1 MVRDGANA
9 PPHHE
14 VGIIGVAGSCT
25 GSRPSGRACHGRH
38 QWAGAPRPRPQANR
52 HRRQESAMRDLP
64 PVLSSRGC
72 IDSQNKSNG
81 RTPMTIFAQG
91 LIRTATL
98 ATALFVAMAQP
109 GLGETLKYKPI
120 SVKTPDGL
128 TISAQEWGNPAG
140 PEILFIHG
148 FSQSYLSWMRQVDSD
163 LAKDFRIVTYD
174 LRGHGNSD
182 KPLDPARYRD
192 SKAWGDE
199 VQAVIDA
206 AGLKHP
212 VLVGWSYA
220 GRVIS
225 DYVATHGAGQLAGIN
240 FVDAPIKADPAL
252 VGDNLKNQPL
262 MASEDLITN
271 ISATRAF
278 VHGCFSKQPS
288 ADDFE
293 TMLAF
298 NMMVLPK
305 VRAGL
310 SGRPLDATEM
320 MSKLK
325 LPVLVTHGAEDRNAK
340 LAVAQYTASVIPG
353 AKLSVYEGGGHSPF
367 YEDAPRFNA
376 ELAAFVR
383 GAAKTD

>member
-1 MVRDGANA
+1 MTTFA
-9 PPHHE
+9 
-14 VGIIGVAGSCT
+14 
-25 GSRPSGRACHGRH
+25 RACR
-38 QWAGAPRPRPQANR
+38 
-52 HRRQESAMRDLP
+52 
-64 PVLSSRGC
+64 LS
-72 IDSQNKSNG
+72 
-81 RTPMTIFAQG
+81 TLG
-91 LIRTATL
+91 LAAALLLTL
-98 ATALFVAMAQP
+98 ALP
-109 GLGETLKYKPI
+109 SLGEDLKYKAI

-128 TISAQEWGNPAG
+128 TIAAQEWGNPSG

-148 FSQSYLSWMRQVDSD
+148 FSQSSMSWMRQVDSD

-182 KPLDPARYRD
+182 KPVEPERYRD

-199 VQAVIDA
+199 VQAVMDA
-206 AGLKHP
+206 AGLKRP

-225 DYVATHGAGQLAGIN
+225 DYVTTHGADKIAGIN
-240 FVDAPIKADPAL
+240 FVDASIKFDPAL
-252 VGDNLKNQPL
+252 VGENLKNLPL
-262 MASEDLITN
+262 MASEDLATN
-271 ISATRAF
+271 IAATRTF

-298 NMMVLPK
+298 NMMVPAK

-310 SGRPLDATEM
+310 SGRPLDATEV

-325 LPVLVTHGAEDRNAK
+325 IPVLVTHGAEDRNAK
-340 LAVAQYTASVIPG
+340 VGVAKYTASVIPG
-353 AKLSVYEGGGHSPF
+353 AKLSIYEGIGHSPF
-367 YEDAPRFNA
+367 YEDATRFNT

-383 GAAKTD
+383 SAAKVN

>member
-1 MVRDGANA
+1 MSQHKKSKGRISMRLTLPD
-9 PPHHE
+9 
-14 VGIIGVAGSCT
+14 
-25 GSRPSGRACHGRH
+25 SR
-38 QWAGAPRPRPQANR
+38 
-52 HRRQESAMRDLP
+52 L
-64 PVLSSRGC
+64 V
-72 IDSQNKSNG
+72 
-81 RTPMTIFAQG
+81 TTTIA
-91 LIRTATL
+91 A
-98 ATALFVAMAQP
+98 ALLVAMTQP
-109 GLGETLKYKPI
+109 SFSEGLKYKPI
-120 SVKTPDGL
+120 TVKTPDGL

-148 FSQSYLSWMRQVDSD
+148 FSQSHLSWMRQVEGD
-163 LAKDFRIVTYD
+163 LAKEFRIVTYD

-206 AGLKHP
+206 AGLKRP

-225 DYVATHGAGQLAGIN
+225 DYLSTHGAGQLAGIN
-240 FVDAPIKADPAL
+240 FVDAPIKVDPAL
-252 VGDNLKNQPL
+252 VGDNLKNLPL
-262 MASEDLITN
+262 MASEDLVTN

-278 VHGCFSKQPS
+278 LHGCFSKQPS
-288 ADDFE
+288 ADDYE
-293 TMLAF
+293 AKLAF

-320 MSKLK
+320 MSKLT
-325 LPVLVTHGAEDRNAK
+325 LPVLVTHGAEDRNAR
-340 LAVAQYTASVIPG
+340 LGAGQYTASVIPG
-353 AKLSVYEGGGHSPF
+353 AKLSIYEGIGHSPF
-367 YEDAPRFNA
+367 YEDAPRFNT

-383 GAAKTD
+383 TANKTAGLVGSAK

>member
-1 MVRDGANA
+1 MKITAR
-9 PPHHE
+9 
-14 VGIIGVAGSCT
+14 
-25 GSRPSGRACHGRH
+25 GSR
-38 QWAGAPRPRPQANR
+38 
-52 HRRQESAMRDLP
+52 L
-64 PVLSSRGC
+64 V
-72 IDSQNKSNG
+72 
-81 RTPMTIFAQG
+81 TTTIAAALF
-91 LIRTATL
+91 ATL
-98 ATALFVAMAQP
+98 AQP
-109 GLGETLKYKPI
+109 GFADGLKYKPI
-120 SVKTPDGL
+120 NVKTPDGL

-148 FSQSYLSWMRQVDSD
+148 FSQSHLSWMRQVDSD
-163 LAKDFRIVTYD
+163 LAKDFRIITYD

-182 KPLDPARYRD
+182 KPLDPAAYRN

-199 VQAVIDA
+199 VQAVMDA
-206 AGLKHP
+206 AGLKRP

-252 VGDNLKNQPL
+252 IGDNLKNLPL
-262 MASEDLITN
+262 MASEDLVTN
-271 ISATRAF
+271 ISATRTF
-278 VHGCFSKQPS
+278 LHGCFSKQPD
-288 ADDFE
+288 ANDYE

-340 LAVAQYTASVIPG
+340 LGAGQYTASVIPG
-353 AKLSVYEGGGHSPF
+353 ARLSVYDGVGHSPF
-367 YEDAPRFNA
+367 YEDAPRFNS

-383 GAAKTD
+383 AAAKTD

>member
-1 MVRDGANA
+1 MPASGGA
-9 PPHHE
+9 
-14 VGIIGVAGSCT
+14 
-25 GSRPSGRACHGRH
+25 HG
-38 QWAGAPRPRPQANR
+38 
-52 HRRQESAMRDLP
+52 L
-64 PVLSSRGC
+64 V
-72 IDSQNKSNG
+72 K
-81 RTPMTIFAQG
+81 MTAV
-91 LIRTATL
+91 
-98 ATALFVAMAQP
+98 ATAMVVAMAQP
-109 GLGETLKYKPI
+109 GLGQSLKYKPI
-120 SVKTPDGL
+120 TVKTPDGL
-128 TISAQEWGNPAG
+128 TISAQEWGNPNG

-148 FSQSYLSWMRQVDSD
+148 FSQSHLSWMRQVDSD
-163 LAKDFRIVTYD
+163 LAKEFHIVTYD

-199 VQAVIDA
+199 VQAVMDA

-225 DYVATHGAGQLAGIN
+225 DYLATHGADRLAGIN
-240 FVDAPIKADPAL
+240 FVDAPIKADPVL
-252 VGDNLKNQPL
+252 VGDNLKNLPL
-262 MASEDLITN
+262 MASEDLATN
-271 ISATRAF
+271 IAATRTF
-278 VHGCFSKQPS
+278 VHGCFSKQPT

-298 NMMVLPK
+298 NMMVPPE

-310 SGRPLDATEM
+310 GGRPLDATEM

-340 LAVAQYTASVIPG
+340 VGAGKYTASVIPG
-353 AKLSVYEGGGHSPF
+353 AKLSIYDGIGHAPF

-383 GAAKTD
+383 AAAKAD